1 MKVKICKM
9 PKLIIFQIALYSTA
23 FILNLIYIT
32 IKYDA
37 SLTANAI
44 TSGLMMLNLGIVLC
58 KYSLS

>member
-1 MKVKICKM
+1 M